1 MTLIVSPCPDER
13 PVDQM
18 PYSSNRYLPS
28 LEDALRRNPA
38 HFQLD
43 DAEHALGPATLV
55 FSQDGGPVR
64 TIATGRRIIPTGVYP
79 SRKAGRPLPWESQYE
94 QKFFYFSE
102 VDTDVVTYRAQM
114 FRIDFE
120 EANRSYIVDCVRQLS
135 TGQIEVIEVK
145 KNKTLIGTI
154 DYQQKLTA
162 VRQVCRQLGW
172 DFRLI
177 LGDRLQEP
185 QWYYDA
191 IFDIQSWRLT
201 QYTSED
207 IYRVAHS
214 VGPKGWMPMGL
225 LAHDLGG
232 AQVGAAKLKAMMI
245 QRVVRLDL
253 SSPLSASTPVSLLGN
268 HKPNER
274 SQ

>member
-1 MTLIVSPCPDER
+1 
-13 PVDQM
+13 M
-18 PYSSNRYLPS
+18 PYIPKGYLPS
-28 LEDALRRNPA
+28 LEDALRRKPTC
-38 HFQLD
+38 FQLD
-43 DAEHALGPATLV
+43 DAEHDLGPATLV

-64 TIATGRRIIPTGVYP
+64 TIATGRRVIPTGVYP

-102 VDTDVVTYRAQM
+102 VDTNVVMYRAQM
-114 FRIDFE
+114 FRIDFK

-135 TGQIEVIEVK
+135 TGQIEVVEVK
-145 KNKTLIGTI
+145 KNKTLIGTFE
-154 DYQQKLTA
+154 YQQKLNA
-162 VRQVCRQLGW
+162 VRKVCHQLGW
-172 DFRLI
+172 NFRLI

-207 IYRVAHS
+207 IYRVAQAVS
-214 VGPKGWMPMGL
+214 LTGAMPMEL
-225 LAHDLGG
+225 LARDIGG
-232 AQVGAAKLKAMMI
+232 EQLGAAKLKAMMI

-253 SSPLSASTPVSLLGN
+253 SSPLSGSTPVSLLENFVSNG
-268 HKPNER
+268 R

>member
-1 MTLIVSPCPDER
+1 
-13 PVDQM
+13 M
-18 PYSSNRYLPS
+18 PYTSKGYLPS
-28 LEDALRRNPA
+28 LEDTLQRTPI

-43 DAEHALGPATLV
+43 DVEHDLGPATLV

-64 TIATGRRIIPTGVYP
+64 TIATGRRVITTGVYP

-114 FRIDFE
+114 FRIDFK

-135 TGQIEVIEVK
+135 TGKIEVVEIK
-145 KNKTLIGTI
+145 KNKALIGTPE
-154 DYQQKLTA
+154 YQRKINA

-172 DFRLI
+172 SFKLI

-185 QWYYDA
+185 QWFYDA

-207 IYRVAHS
+207 IYRVAQA
-214 VGPKGWMPMGL
+214 VGSSGAMPMEL
-225 LAHDLGG
+225 LARDIGG
-232 AQVGAAKLKAMMI
+232 KQLGAAKLKAMMI

-253 SSPLSASTPVSLLGN
+253 SSPLSGSTRVSLLEN
-268 HKPNER
+268 FEPNGR

>member
-1 MTLIVSPCPDER
+1 
-13 PVDQM
+13 M
-18 PYSSNRYLPS
+18 PYTSKGYLPS
-28 LEDALRRNPA
+28 LEDALRRNPIN
-38 HFQLD
+38 FQLD
-43 DAEHALGPATLV
+43 DAEHDLGPATLV

-64 TIATGRRIIPTGVYP
+64 TIATGRRVIPTGVYP
-79 SRKAGRPLPWESQYE
+79 SRKAGRPLPWESQHE

-102 VDTDVVTYRAQM
+102 VDTDVVTYRAQL
-114 FRIDFE
+114 FRIDFK

-135 TGQIEVIEVK
+135 TGQIEVAEIK
-145 KNKTLIGTI
+145 KNKSLIGTAE
-154 DYQQKLTA
+154 YQKKLNA
-162 VRQVCRQLGW
+162 VRNVCRQLGW
-172 DFRLI
+172 NFRLI

-214 VGPKGWMPMGL
+214 VGSRGSIPMEL
-225 LAHDLGG
+225 LAQDLGG
-232 AQVGAAKLKAMMI
+232 EQLGAAKLKAMMI

-253 SSPLSASTPVSLLGN
+253 SSPLSGSTPVSLLEN
-268 HKPNER
+268 FEPNRR